1 MKHKIGW
8 GAILIAVLCAPMAF
22 AQSYTD
28 NLREGRD
35 YILLD
40 PPLPTRVSKG
50 KIEVIEF
57 FNFSCPYCFRMQGP
71 FLRWMEENADNLKD
85 VEIVYQPV
93 PFQSAGGHY
102 ARAFHTMQALKVAKA
117 FRGKFFNA
125 IHRKRVLLNSQSRL
139 VGWLGSLGLD
149 VDRADKVY
157 ESFSVN
163 SKLKR
168 DERLI
173 KAYGVNS
180 TPQMSVAGKYVL
192 SRVSTVRWKACWV
205 LCCGWLNANA
215 KLCKKNWQNR
225 GRQPILNL
233 PHRRPPLPNK
243 HYAHAQ
249 NPIYRLTRRS
259 IGGGY

>member
-1 MKHKIGW
+1 MKHKLGW

-57 FNFSCPYCFRMQGP
+57 FNFSCPHCFRMQGP

-192 SRVSTVRWKACWV
+192 SPRLNGSVEGMLGVV
-205 LCCGWLNANA
+205 LRLVERERKIMQEELA
-215 KLCKKNWQNR
+215 KS
-225 GRQPILNL
+225 GATTDSESAA
-233 PHRRPPLPNK
+233 PPP
-243 HYAHAQ
+243 AA
-249 NPIYRLTRRS
+249 TE
-259 IGGGY
+259 